1 MERSALEGFLI
12 LVCQY
17 FPQLGALHD
26 VLKKL
31 QTKRLP
37 FWEKKFGQVPTV
49 NLTISTKLLKMERP
63 ILRKTDCLN
72 WRVKL
77 HFNILTFIKCVHMP
91 CFVDVVTGGYCRTD
105 LCICWQKCHTR
116 SYFVNLLFFS
126 ATLESSAQWERARE
140 SAKCATVLAELSAT
154 LICSSAC
161 ELNWSECKLEVDHKL
176 KLLHQSDMWYRNIV
190 MILQYTII
198 RRLTGCIL
206 RDCPNPKKAYFVVMK
221 YFIFN
226 WMFL

>member
-77 HFNILTFIKCVHMP
+77 HFNILTFIKCFHVP
-91 CFVDVVTGGYCRTD
+91 CCVDDVIWCGDRWIWPHRP
-105 LCICWQKCHTR
+105 LH
-116 SYFVNLLFFS
+116 LL
-126 ATLESSAQWERARE
+126 
-140 SAKCATVLAELSAT
+140 AKMSHTVLFCLPSFFQCDVGEQCAVRKGAR
-154 LICSSAC
+154 IGKMC
-161 ELNWSECKLEVDHKL
+161 
-176 KLLHQSDMWYRNIV
+176 
-190 MILQYTII
+190 
-198 RRLTGCIL
+198 
-206 RDCPNPKKAYFVVMK
+206 DCPRGAFCNSYLLKCLWIELV
-221 YFIFN
+221 
-226 WMFL
+226 WM